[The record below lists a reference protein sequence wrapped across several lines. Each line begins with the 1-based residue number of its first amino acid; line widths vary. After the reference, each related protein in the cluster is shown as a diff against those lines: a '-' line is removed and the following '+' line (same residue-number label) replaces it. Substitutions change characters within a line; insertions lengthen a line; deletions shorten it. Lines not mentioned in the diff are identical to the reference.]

1 METIN
6 AIAKAR
12 FASAQP
18 QRVHLH
24 KDAMLQSD
32 LICMEPGQEAKVVS
46 GRWVYYMVKGRARLR
61 TAASEAEL
69 DPGAVVGLEPDE
81 KHTIVNVGEQRLI
94 CFAVGCGT

>member
-1 METIN
+1 MKAVN

-24 KDAMLQSD
+24 KDAMLRSD

-46 GRWVYYMVKGRARLR
+46 GRWAYYLVKGRARLR
-61 TAASEAEL
+61 ASGGEIEL
-69 DPGAVVGLEPDE
+69 APGAAVDLEPDE
-81 KHTIVNVGEQRLI
+81 KHTLINVGEQRLI
-94 CFAVGCGT
+94 CFAVGCKT